1 MKIIRRKI
9 TKVLVRMITKRN
21 AKVEQELLTDIWAC
35 RSANSLPELQEK
47 CAHVQ
52 NKICV
57 KMYDRKLTEETGMQL
72 YNLTGSIYRQRKRE
86 LSKKL
91 GLLAAT
97 R

>member
-35 RSANSLPELQEK
+35 RSANSLPELREK

-52 NKICV
+52 KKICV

-91 GLLAAT
+91 GLLVAA

>member
-72 YNLTGSIYRQRKRE
+72 YNLTGGIYRQRKRE

-91 GLLAAT
+91 GLLVAA

>member
-1 MKIIRRKI
+1 MKRIRKYL
-9 TKVLVRMITKRN
+9 TKALTRMINKRN
-21 AKVEQELLTDIWAC
+21 AKVEQELLTDIWVC

-52 NKICV
+52 KKICV
-57 KMYDRKLTEETGMQL
+57 KMYDRKLTEEMAMQL
-72 YNLTGSIYRQRKRE
+72 HNLAGSIYRQRRRE